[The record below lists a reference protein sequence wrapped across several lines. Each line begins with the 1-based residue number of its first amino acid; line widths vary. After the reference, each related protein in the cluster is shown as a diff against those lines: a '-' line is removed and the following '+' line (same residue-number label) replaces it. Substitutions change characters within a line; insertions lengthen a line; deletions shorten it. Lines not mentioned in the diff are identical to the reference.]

1 MSEWEKEEAFE
12 SLRVSLAHSTI
23 LASQYLIMIQKS
35 KKAHERGEAIRQ
47 YESRSGEIISLVDE
61 DEEQSKTEK
70 KDPLRVKTF
79 PDLEYTAARSEDGSA
94 VKKESKIKNEPVEI
108 RKRPKDDV
116 MINSSN
122 GATPAGN
129 NKNFRAHE
137 DNNITSTND
146 KSPGVEE
153 HKKIAPTRN
162 SEIDDDELERKMAK
176 ARALDEEIEREERL
190 AKLKRERRALQ
201 DEIEDAKRKK
211 QKHGEE

>member
-1 MSEWEKEEAFE
+1 
-12 SLRVSLAHSTI
+12 
-23 LASQYLIMIQKS
+23 
-35 KKAHERGEAIRQ
+35 
-47 YESRSGEIISLVDE
+47 
-61 DEEQSKTEK
+61 
-70 KDPLRVKTF
+70 
-79 PDLEYTAARSEDGSA
+79 
-94 VKKESKIKNEPVEI
+94 
-108 RKRPKDDV
+108 

-122 GATPAGN
+122 GATPARN
-129 NKNFRAHE
+129 DKNFRAHE
-137 DNNITSTND
+137 DNNFTSTND

-153 HKKIAPTRN
+153 HKIAPTRN